1 MGKDPYA
8 DKVMP
13 RRVYGYFDNITNEL
27 YYIGSSRCS
36 LENLAT
42 NHIYA
47 FERYPKDK
55 KTYFRIALRSEITE
69 GSFKNLVIKD
79 CIQCEIEDLE
89 GQLIRAFCPPYNKD
103 MDPVKSSQDNNR
115 Y

>member
-27 YYIGSSRCS
+27 YYIGSSRCP
-36 LENLAT
+36 LEDLAT

-47 FERYPKDK
+47 FERFPNDK
-55 KTYFRIALRSEITE
+55 RTYFRCALRSVITE
-69 GSFKNLVIKD
+69 GSFRDLVVKD
-79 CIQCEIEDLE
+79 CIQSEIEDLE
-89 GQLIRAFCPPYNKD
+89 GQLIRALKPSYNID
-103 MDPVKSSQDNNR
+103 YNPVRSSKINDR